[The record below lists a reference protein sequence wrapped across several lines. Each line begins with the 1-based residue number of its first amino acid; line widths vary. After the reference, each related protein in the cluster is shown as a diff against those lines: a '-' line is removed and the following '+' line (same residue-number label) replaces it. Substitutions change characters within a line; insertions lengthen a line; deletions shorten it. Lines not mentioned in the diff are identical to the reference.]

1 MKKIMILLIIG
12 LTSIYSNATEICKS
26 NVPQTN
32 LVNIFLFNNGLQA
45 VCQKV
50 KNEITSDNK
59 NICANDSFLMT
70 SFQNSGITSS
80 FIVSSSYYTGVTFTN
95 KQSSKSRTMTLDKVY
110 RVKVISGAKEIVIQP
125 GTFAMECQTK

>member
-1 MKKIMILLIIG
+1 M
-12 LTSIYSNATEICKS
+12 
-26 NVPQTN
+26 
-32 LVNIFLFNNGLQA
+32 QA

-50 KNEITSDNK
+50 KNEITNDNK

-80 FIVSSSYYTGVTFTN
+80 LLVSSSYYTGVTFTN
-95 KQSSKSRTMTLDKVY
+95 KQSPRSQTMTLDKVY
-110 RVKVISGAKEIVIQP
+110 RVKVISGVKEIVIQP